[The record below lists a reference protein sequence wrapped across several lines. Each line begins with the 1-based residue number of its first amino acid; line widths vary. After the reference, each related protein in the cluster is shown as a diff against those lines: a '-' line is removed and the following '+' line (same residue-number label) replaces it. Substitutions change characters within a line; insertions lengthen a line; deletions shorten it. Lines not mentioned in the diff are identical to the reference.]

1 MRRLVFLLPMLIVAL
16 LVAAFWRGLD
26 PDRDPSAL
34 PSALVGKAAPAVDL
48 PGLMEGAPRL
58 DLAAFKGKL
67 VAINFFASWCLPCRA
82 EHPFLKQ
89 LTAELG
95 VPVIGIAW
103 KDKVEASRAFL
114 AELGDPYEATGAD
127 ENGRTGIDFGITGVP
142 ETFLVD
148 GNGIVRYRLAGPI
161 TPEGIENELAPAI
174 AEAKR

>member
-1 MRRLVFLLPMLIVAL
+1 MRRIVFLLPILIVAV

-26 PDRDPSAL
+26 PNRDPSAL

-48 PGLMEGAPRL
+48 PGLAEGAPRL

-67 VAINFFASWCLPCRA
+67 VAVNFFASWCLPCRA

-89 LTAELG
+89 LSAEFG

-103 KDKVEASRAFL
+103 KDKSEASRAFL
-114 AELGDPYEATGAD
+114 AELGDPYAATGAD
-127 ENGRTGIDFGITGVP
+127 ESGRTGIDFGITGVP

-148 GNGIVRYRLAGPI
+148 GNGIVRYRLAGPV
-161 TPEGIENELAPAI
+161 TPDGLKDVLAPAI
-174 AEAKR
+174 VEARR

>member
-1 MRRLVFLLPMLIVAL
+1 MRRLLFLLPILIVAA

-26 PDRDPSAL
+26 PARDPSAL

-48 PGLMEGAPRL
+48 PGLAEGAPRL
-58 DLAAFKGKL
+58 NLAAFKGKL
-67 VAINFFASWCLPCRA
+67 IAVNFFASWCLPCRA

-89 LTAELG
+89 LTAEFG

-103 KDKVEASRAFL
+103 KDKPAASRAFL
-114 AELGDPYEATGAD
+114 AELGDPYAATGAD

-148 GNGIVRYRLAGPI
+148 QNGIVRYRLAGPV
-161 TPEGIENELAPAI
+161 TPDGLQNALAPAI
-174 AEAKR
+174 TEARK

>member
-1 MRRLVFLLPMLIVAL
+1 MRRLVFLLPILIVAA

-26 PDRDPSAL
+26 PNRDPSAL
-34 PSALVGKAAPAVDL
+34 PSALVGKPAPAFDL
-48 PGLMEGAPRL
+48 PGLAEGAPRL

-67 VAINFFASWCLPCRA
+67 VAVNFFASWCLPCRA

-89 LTAELG
+89 LTAEFG

-103 KDKVEASRAFL
+103 KDKPEAARAFL

-148 GNGIVRYRLAGPI
+148 GNGVVRYRLAGPV
-161 TPEGIENELAPAI
+161 TPDELKNALTPAI
-174 AEAKR
+174 AEAKQ